1 MSENPKDDEKE
12 RDEPAEGDD
21 DARSESEASE
31 SKGGVVDASF
41 EDSDADEPSDDAS
54 EKAAA
59 DEAPG
64 GDGDEDEDEDDDD
77 DAVPTQMGHR
87 RYVYATFFAF
97 AIALTYFISK
107 AGFAAWHRLSQM
119 TPKVGEPR
127 EDWMTPIAA
136 IIGAAIV
143 FLVYRRPDVR
153 QLSDEVALELSKVEW
168 PTRERVRRSTII
180 VVSATLGSSL
190 VFWLYDIGANK
201 GISFVTG
208 SDHPLLY
215 GLGAGVFIYAIRAL
229 GSRFLAGKA

>member
-1 MSENPKDDEKE
+1 MAKDDEK
-12 RDEPAEGDD
+12 DD
-21 DARSESEASE
+21 NDKAAPE
-31 SKGGVVDASF
+31 KGGGGVVDASF
-41 EDSDADEPSDDAS
+41 EESDETDEKSAEAQEGEPDTEPEPDGEPDTEKTEVADGE
-54 EKAAA
+54 E
-59 DEAPG
+59 
-64 GDGDEDEDEDDDD
+64 GDEDD

-97 AIALTYFISK
+97 AIALTYFVSK
-107 AGFAAWHRLSQM
+107 AGFSAWHRLSQI

-136 IIGAAIV
+136 VLSAV
-143 FLVYRRPDVR
+143 SMFLVYRRPDVR
-153 QLSDEVALELSKVEW
+153 TLSDEVALELSKVEW
-168 PTRERVRRSTII
+168 PTREKVRRSTII

-215 GLGAGVFIYAIRAL
+215 GLGAGVFIYLVRAF
-229 GSRFLAGKA
+229 GARYLAGKA

>member
-1 MSENPKDDEKE
+1 MSENPKDDENDRE
-12 RDEPAEGDD
+12 PSTEGGDEP
-21 DARSESEASE
+21 
-31 SKGGVVDASF
+31 SKEGGVVDATF
-41 EDSDADEPSDDAS
+41 EDSEEGST
-54 EKAAA
+54 
-59 DEAPG
+59 DEAPKEASST
-64 GDGDEDEDEDDDD
+64 DESASDDDEEEDDD
-77 DAVPTQMGHR
+77 AIPTQMGHR

-97 AIALTYFISK
+97 AIALTYFLGK
-107 AGFAAWHRLSQM
+107 AGFAVWHRLSQM

-127 EDWMTPIAA
+127 EDWMTPLAA
-136 IIGAAIV
+136 VISALAM

-168 PTRERVRRSTII
+168 PTREKVRRSTII

-190 VFWLYDIGANK
+190 VFWLYDIGANR

-229 GSRFLAGKA
+229 GSRYLAGKA

>member
-1 MSENPKDDEKE
+1 MSENPKDDEND
-12 RDEPAEGDD
+12 REPSTEGDD
-21 DARSESEASE
+21 EP
-31 SKGGVVDASF
+31 SKEGGVVDATF
-41 EDSDADEPSDDAS
+41 EDSEGS
-54 EKAAA
+54 EEGST
-59 DEAPG
+59 DEAAKEASG
-64 GDGDEDEDEDDDD
+64 SEEASDEEEGDED
-77 DAVPTQMGHR
+77 DAIPTQMGHR

-97 AIALTYFISK
+97 AIALTYFLGK
-107 AGFAAWHRLSQM
+107 AGFAVWHRLSQM

-127 EDWMTPIAA
+127 EDWMTPLAA
-136 IIGAAIV
+136 VISALAV

-168 PTRERVRRSTII
+168 PTREKVRRSTII
-180 VVSATLGSSL
+180 VVAATLGSSL

-229 GSRFLAGKA
+229 GSRYLAGKA

>member
-1 MSENPKDDEKE
+1 MSENPKDDEND
-12 RDEPAEGDD
+12 REPSTEGDD
-21 DARSESEASE
+21 EP
-31 SKGGVVDASF
+31 SKEGGVVDATF
-41 EDSDADEPSDDAS
+41 EDSEEGSTDEATKEASGSDDAAS
-54 EKAAA
+54 
-59 DEAPG
+59 DEE
-64 GDGDEDEDEDDDD
+64 EDDEDD
-77 DAVPTQMGHR
+77 AIPTQMGHR

-97 AIALTYFISK
+97 AIALTYFLGK
-107 AGFAAWHRLSQM
+107 AGFAVWHRLSQV

-136 IIGAAIV
+136 ILSALAV

-168 PTRERVRRSTII
+168 PTREKVRRSTII
-180 VVSATLGSSL
+180 VVAATLGSSL
-190 VFWLYDIGANK
+190 VFWLYDIGANR

-229 GSRFLAGKA
+229 GSRYLAGKA